1 MTPFFRP
8 VSLLVAASLLLG
20 LTACGPKK
28 DDAPPPQKVSA
39 ADLPS
44 LGDAPAW
51 QLKDLEGKLV
61 SSEQLKGKVVVV
73 DFWGTWCGPCR
84 MEIPGYIAMQ
94 QKYGKDGLAIVGVT
108 INDPDPGVVKAF
120 AAKNGM
126 NYLIVTGDEDIQK
139 AFGGLEAVPT
149 TFLIDRAGKIRHR
162 KVGVEE
168 HKVYEQKVL
177 AILGDN
183 NPSAPPAAKSE

>member
-1 MTPFFRP
+1 MKLFFRP
-8 VSLLVAASLLLG
+8 FSLLVAAGLLLG

-28 DDAPPPQKVSA
+28 EDAPPAPKVSA
-39 ADLPS
+39 ADLPA
-44 LGDAPAW
+44 LGDAPKW

-73 DFWGTWCGPCR
+73 DFWGTWCAPCR
-84 MEIPGYIAMQ
+84 AEIPGYIAMQ
-94 QKYGKDGLAIVGVT
+94 RKYGKDGLAIVGVT
-108 INDPDPGVVKAF
+108 VNDPDPAAVKVF

-149 TFLIDRAGKIRHR
+149 TFLIDRTGKIRHR
-162 KVGVEE
+162 KIGVEE
-168 HKVYEQKVL
+168 HKSYEQKVI

-183 NPSAPPAAKSE
+183 PASSSTAAKSE